1 MSSGSTGHEAASGL
15 SPTEAVKAASR
26 FLRGTIA
33 ESLEDPLSGAI
44 SEADAVLTKF
54 HGTYLQDDRDIR
66 SERVRQKLEPA
77 YSFMVRARISGGI
90 VSPRQWLDLD
100 TLARDYGNGVIRAT
114 TRQTFQLH
122 GVLKR
127 NLKATIRRIN
137 DMMLSTIA
145 ACGDVNRNVMCT
157 PLAEAS
163 AVHRAAAGVAEAL
176 SRHLIPNTRAYHEL
190 WLNGERVGASVA
202 GAMGS
207 GDEEPLYG
215 PTYLPRKFKIAVAI
229 PPWND
234 VDVFAHD
241 VGFVAIEQ
249 DGELVGFN
257 VCAGGGMGVTHG
269 DPATYPRL
277 GTVLGACSI
286 DQAVQVAEQI
296 MLIQRDQGDRRERK
310 HARLKY
316 TIDDR
321 GVAWFKTELASRLG
335 FPLAPAAPFR
345 FEHNGDRFGW
355 QQDPQGAW
363 HLTLFIPGGRIADY
377 GERALLTGLR
387 ELASMLEA
395 SQRGEFRFTP
405 NQNLIVA
412 AVTESDKAAIDALAR
427 RHGLTAGE
435 DLRPFARDAMA
446 CVALPTCGL
455 AMAEAERYL
464 PDFLGHLGDLLTR
477 HGLDDEPLNV
487 RITGCPN
494 GCARPYVA
502 EVALVGKAPGRYN
515 LMLGG
520 SRTGQRLN
528 TLYRDN
534 QSEAQ
539 ILEILDDLLGRFAGA
554 RQPGESFGDFLVRTT
569 LAGDSSGRGAAASEQ
584 ETQGTVQ

>member
-1 MSSGSTGHEAASGL
+1 MSSHGPEQESQGL
-15 SPTEAVKAASR
+15 SATEAVKAGSR
-26 FLRGTIA
+26 YLRGTIA
-33 ESLEDPLSGAI
+33 ESLADPLTGAI
-44 SEADAVLTKF
+44 SDSDALLTKF
-54 HGTYLQDDRDIR
+54 HGTYQQDDRDLR
-66 SERVRQKLEPA
+66 SERARQKLEPA
-77 YSFMVRARISGGI
+77 YSFMVRARIPGGI
-90 VSPRQWLDLD
+90 VNPTQWLALD
-100 TLARDYGNGVIRAT
+100 ALARDHGNGMIRAT

-163 AVHRAAAGVAEAL
+163 AVHRAANEVAEAL
-176 SRHLIPNTRAYHEL
+176 SRHLMPRTRAYHEL
-190 WLNGERVGASVA
+190 WLDGERVDSPADGAA
-202 GAMGS
+202 
-207 GDEEPLYG
+207 DEEPLYG

-241 VGFVAIEQ
+241 VGFIAIEQ
-249 DGELVGFN
+249 DGQLVGFN

-277 GTVLGACSI
+277 GSVLGACDV
-286 DQAVQVAEQI
+286 DQAIQVAEQI
-296 MLIQRDQGDRRERK
+296 MLVQRDYGDRRERK

-321 GVAWFKTELASRLG
+321 GLDWFKSELEERLG
-335 FPLAPAAPFR
+335 FRLAPPAPFH

-363 HLTLFIPGGRIADY
+363 HLTLFIPGGRIMDH
-377 GERALLTGLR
+377 GDRALLTGLR
-387 ELASMLEA
+387 ELA
-395 SQRGEFRFTP
+395 RVHTGEFRFTP

-412 AVTESDKAAIDALAR
+412 GVQAQDKAAIEALAR
-427 RHGLTAGE
+427 RHGLTPGDA
-435 DLRPFARDAMA
+435 LRPFERDAMA

-464 PDFLGHLGDLLTR
+464 PDFLGGLGELLTR
-477 HGLDDEPLNV
+477 HGLDEEPINV

-502 EVALVGKAPGRYN
+502 EIALVGKAPGRYN

-520 SRTGQRLN
+520 SRTGARLN
-528 TLYRDN
+528 VLYREN

-539 ILEILDDLLGRFAGA
+539 ILELLDGLLARFARERA
-554 RQPGESFGDFLVRTT
+554 AGEPFGDYLVRTE
-569 LAGDSSGRGAAASEQ
+569 LAGDAARPASSEQ
-584 ETQGTVQ
+584 ETQGTST